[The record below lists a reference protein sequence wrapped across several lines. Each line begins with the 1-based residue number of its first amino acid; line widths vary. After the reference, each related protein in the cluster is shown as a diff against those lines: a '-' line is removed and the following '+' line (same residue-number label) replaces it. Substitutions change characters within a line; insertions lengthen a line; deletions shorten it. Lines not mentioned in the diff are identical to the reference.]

1 MNVIEM
7 SDIETNPILDSRE
20 LSDDSKTVLV
30 MLAKML
36 SPQPKDRPSM
46 SDIIEDSEFMSI
58 LQLPEKMRAVQ
69 SNILDLNRSLG
80 GVFGT
85 IPRFELPMRGGPN
98 HLHQRG
104 RPKVFGEEFDLSDI
118 DDRKKCLHEMD
129 PQFVESLTRNV
140 DSSDI
145 DYALRHL
152 ELPSRVEEQPQIKL
166 LNELIDKLRDA
177 INNMHVEDE

>member
-1 MNVIEM
+1 M

-85 IPRFELPMRGGPN
+85 IPRFELPMWGGPKKPSA
-98 HLHQRG
+98 
-104 RPKVFGEEFDLSDI
+104 PKGKGPKFFGEEFDLSDI